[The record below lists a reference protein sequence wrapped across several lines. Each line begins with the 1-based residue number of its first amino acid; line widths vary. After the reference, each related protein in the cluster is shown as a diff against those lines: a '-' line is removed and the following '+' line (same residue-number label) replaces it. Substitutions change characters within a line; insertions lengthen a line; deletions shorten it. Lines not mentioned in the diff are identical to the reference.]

1 MAKKRRNFPVGPRGT
16 PAGTSGDPA
25 EWPEADPPPGAKFYR
40 AEALRAER
48 ILHERGGLTVD
59 GVLEVAGRAQ
69 SWLTGEVVAVWE
81 RTSAP
86 RVACEAGCAWCCH
99 LAVSAWPMELLVLA
113 AWLEEHRTAEELTA
127 LRGALRAAVA
137 EADQQREAAPG
148 RARRQ
153 PCPLLAG
160 DRCTVY
166 EVRPAACA
174 GWNSASADPCR
185 AHAEGSDAVDFTVE
199 PLRFFSARAVS
210 EAAAAAVARRGGP
223 TFDANGAG
231 PGAPVDLPAGL
242 LAVLDLGARDAA
254 EAWLAGRPLLAEA
267 RRRMER
273 PPSYPWATRM

>member
-1 MAKKRRNFPVGPRGT
+1 MAKKRRDFPVRPRGT
-16 PAGTSGDPA
+16 PAGTAGELA
-25 EWPEADPPPGAKFYR
+25 EPPKADPRPGAKFYR

-59 GVLEVAGRAQ
+59 GVLEVGKRAQ
-69 SWLTGEVVAVWE
+69 GWLTGEVAAVWE

-113 AWLEEHRTAEELTA
+113 AWLEKHRTAEELTA

-137 EADQQREAAPG
+137 EGDEQNEAAPG
-148 RARRQ
+148 RPRRQ
-153 PCPLLAG
+153 RCPLLVA
-160 DRCTVY
+160 DRCSVY

-174 GWNSASADPCR
+174 GWNSASAEPCR
-185 AHAEGSDAVDFTVE
+185 AHAEGDDSVDFTVE

-210 EAAAAAVARRGGP
+210 EAAAAAVTRRGGP
-223 TFDANGAG
+223 TFDANGGG
-231 PGAPVDLPAGL
+231 PGAPVDLVAGL
-242 LAVLDLGARDAA
+242 LAVLELGVHEAA
-254 EAWLAGRPLLAEA
+254 EEWLAGRPLFAEA

-273 PPSYPWATRM
+273 PPSYPWVTRM